1 MNVKTVDFVI
11 AGKPKCGT
19 TALAHFLG
27 DHPEI
32 CISKPKEPN
41 FFATDHIKE
50 SDDYHGKKKH
60 FPIRTLKDYQRC
72 FSHCQPE
79 QIRGEASP
87 RYLNSKE
94 SAKNIHEHN
103 PEAKIIIMIRNP
115 VDFMY
120 SEHKQLV
127 NACIEDEEDFQK
139 AIELEPER
147 KEGRKIPKGARYP
160 SHFLYTQRAKFY
172 KEIKRYIDIFPR
184 ENIFI
189 MTNEEF
195 NKDNETKFTEVLE
208 FLGVSTSFSPDFK
221 QVNSSRVPRNKFLNK
236 IFSSAIIRKLIFKTF
251 GPGIFSTISNIRRAV
266 LFKKQQRTPLD
277 PNFRNNLERLVIPD
291 VKKLGKLLNRDLI
304 EEWGLNKNQGSN

>member
-1 MNVKTVDFVI
+1 MNDKVVDFVI

-27 DHPEI
+27 NHPEI

-50 SDDYHGKKKH
+50 SDNYHGKKKY

-94 SAKNIHEHN
+94 SAKNIYEHN

-120 SEHKQLV
+120 SAHKQLV

-172 KEIKRYIDIFPR
+172 EEIKRYMETFPR

-195 NKDNETKFTEVLE
+195 NEDNETKFTEVLE
-208 FLGVSTSFSPDFK
+208 FLGVNANFLPAFR
-221 QVNSSRVPRNKFLNK
+221 QVNSSKVPRFKFLNK
-236 IFSSAIIRKLIFKTF
+236 IFNSAIIRKLIFKIF
-251 GPGIFSTISNIRRAV
+251 GPRLYSMISTAGRAILLKDRRRKSLDAQ
-266 LFKKQQRTPLD
+266 FKNK
-277 PNFRNNLERLVIPD
+277 LEQLVISD
-291 VKKLGKLLNRDLI
+291 VRKLGKLLGRDLV
-304 EEWGLNKNQGSN
+304 EEWELNKNNN